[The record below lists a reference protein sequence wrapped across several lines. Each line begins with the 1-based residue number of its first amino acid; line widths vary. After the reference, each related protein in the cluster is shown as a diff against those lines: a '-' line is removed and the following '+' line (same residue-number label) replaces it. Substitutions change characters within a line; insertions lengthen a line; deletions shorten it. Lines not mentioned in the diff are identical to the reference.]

1 MMGVADTDKVK
12 LYLRL
17 PVRIVD
23 EQQVRDLHPG
33 ISSVTLPRQKSR
45 RWCIVEVD
53 AKAAVKEL
61 KKVQVDGKKIC
72 VRLQKTSDRG
82 ASRQ

>member
-1 MMGVADTDKVK
+1 V
-12 LYLRL
+12 
-17 PVRIVD
+17 
-23 EQQVRDLHPG
+23 
-33 ISSVTLPRQKSR
+33 QKSR

-72 VRLQKTSDRG
+72 VRLQKKSDRG